1 MKKLALTE
9 APVLACFNVD
19 ADTQLHIDASGYG
32 IGAVLSQADASG
44 EFRPVGFYSRR
55 LSDAEMKYGTYDREL
70 VGLKEAVLH
79 FQYQLLGI
87 PFKVYTDH
95 SSLRWL
101 LSQSQVTGLQA
112 RWAAVLST
120 FRITEISHVP
130 GKDNVTADALSRYP
144 DPAGPD
150 YSNAGPAERNMEV
163 KFHHA
168 VELSSAAGME
178 PLLHNLRRAAQA
190 PSRLAGRLHAATLRT
205 VIAA

>member
-1 MKKLALTE
+1 M
-9 APVLACFNVD
+9 
-19 ADTQLHIDASGYG
+19 
-32 IGAVLSQADASG
+32 
-44 EFRPVGFYSRR
+44 
-55 LSDAEMKYGTYDREL
+55 
-70 VGLKEAVLH
+70 KEAGLH
-79 FQYQLLGI
+79 FQYQLHFQHLLLGI

-112 RWAAVLST
+112 RY
-120 FRITEISHVP
+120 
-130 GKDNVTADALSRYP
+130 ALSRYP

-150 YSNAGPAERNMEV
+150 YSDAGPAEGNMEV

-190 PSRLAGRLHAATLRT
+190 PSRLAGRLHAATSRCDKLIRT
-205 VIAA
+205 RMELGHSDPIWSGFSPW